1 MAFTIQQH
9 RLTQRVAEMLVGQR
23 RATRI
28 QCQAI
33 KAELDQYAIPQLAL
47 DKSQV
52 FAANLLSFL
61 TTLQNNQTEILAAA
75 TAVGLSDFASR
86 WSDLNTARDA
96 LATATTANI
105 AARLQAVIDGLPEET
120 IL

>member
-1 MAFTIQQH
+1 MAYTIQQY

-23 RATRI
+23 RATRM

-33 KAELDQYAIPQLAL
+33 KAELDTYAVPQLAL
-47 DKSQV
+47 DKSQS
-52 FAANLLSFL
+52 FAVNLLAFL
-61 TTLQNNQTEILAAA
+61 TTLQNSQAEILTAA
-75 TAVGLSDFASR
+75 TAVGLSDFAAR
-86 WSDLNTARDA
+86 WEQLSTARNA

-105 AARLQAVIDGLPEET
+105 GARLQAVIDGLPEET